1 MRQRSMGNDTGIQVG
16 TVCLGAMPFGTTVD
30 EETSF
35 AILDR
40 FVEAGGTTIDTANC
54 YSFWVDGG
62 SGGESE
68 TVLGRWL
75 KDRGGRDGLT
85 IASKVGS
92 GPGPDGQAE
101 GLAPAVIQEQL
112 EGTLRRLG
120 TDHVD
125 LYYAHR
131 EDRTTPDEETLAAF
145 HRTVADGKSRAL
157 GASNHTAWRLAET
170 RSLAERRG
178 WTPYTAVQ
186 QRYSYLQPRPKTT
199 LPEGGHVHASDEL
212 LDYVSAHRLTFFAY
226 TTLLWGAYS
235 RPEKS
240 LPEHYAHPGTER
252 RLRALAKVSAELG
265 ATPSQVVLAWLTGG
279 EPAVVPIIGVSS
291 VAQLDECLA
300 GAELELPAE
309 LRQVLDEAV

>member
-1 MRQRSMGNDTGIQVG
+1 MRQRPMDNDTGIQVS

-85 IASKVGS
+85 LASKVGS

-145 HRTVADGKSRAL
+145 HRTVTDGKSRVL
-157 GASNHTAWRLAET
+157 GASNHAAWRLAET

-186 QRYSYLQPRPKTT
+186 QRYSYLQPRPKTA

-235 RPEKS
+235 RPEKP

-279 EPAVVPIIGVSS
+279 EPAVVPIVGVSS
-291 VAQLDECLA
+291 VAQLDECLT
-300 GAELELPAE
+300 GAELELPTE

>member
-1 MRQRSMGNDTGIQVG
+1 MQQRTLDEASG
-16 TVCLGAMPFGTTVD
+16 TRVSALCLGAMPFGTTVD

-54 YSFWVDGG
+54 YSFWVPNGE
-62 SGGESE
+62 GGESE
-68 TVLGRWL
+68 NVLGRWL
-75 KDRGGRDGLT
+75 KDRGGRDRLT

-92 GPGPDGQAE
+92 GPAADGGAE
-101 GLAPAVIQEQL
+101 GLAPEVIRTEL

-120 TDHVD
+120 TDHLD

-131 EDRTTPDEETLAAF
+131 EDRSTPDEETIAAF
-145 HRTVADGKSRAL
+145 HQAVTDGRTRTL
-157 GASNHTAWRLAET
+157 GASNHAAWRLAET
-170 RSLAERRG
+170 RSLAQQRG

-186 QRYSYLQPRPKTT
+186 QRWSYLRPRPGTT
-199 LPEGGHVHASDEL
+199 LPEGGHVHATDDL
-212 LDYVSAHRLTFFAY
+212 LDYVHSHGLTFFAY

-235 RPEKS
+235 RPGQP
-240 LPEHYAHPGTER
+240 LPEHYDHPGTER
-252 RLRALAKVSAELG
+252 RLGALAKVSAELG
-265 ATPSQVVLAWLTGG
+265 ASPVQVVLAWLIGG

-300 GAELELPAE
+300 AADLELPRE

>member
-1 MRQRSMGNDTGIQVG
+1 MQQRPLNDSAGVL
-16 TVCLGAMPFGTTVD
+16 VSRFALGAMPFGTTVD
-30 EETSF
+30 EKTSF

-54 YSFWVDGG
+54 YSFWVEGG
-62 SGGESE
+62 AGGESE
-68 TVLGRWL
+68 GVLGRWL
-75 KDRGGRDGLT
+75 KDRGGRDRLT

-92 GPGPDGQAE
+92 GPGPGGEAE
-101 GLAPAVIQEQL
+101 GLAPEVIRDQL
-112 EGTLRRLG
+112 EGSLRRLG
-120 TDHVD
+120 TDHLD

-145 HRTVADGKSRAL
+145 HQAVADGKTRTL

-170 RSLAERRG
+170 RALAERRG
-178 WTPYTAVQ
+178 WTPYSAVQ
-186 QRYSYLQPRPKTT
+186 QRYSYLQPRPKVT

-212 LDYVSAHRLTFFAY
+212 LDYVRSRQLTLFAY
-226 TTLLWGAYS
+226 SSLLFGTYG
-235 RPEKS
+235 RPGKP
-240 LPEHYAHPGTER
+240 LPEHYAHPGTDR
-252 RLRALAKVSAELG
+252 RLTALAKVSDELG
-265 ATPSQVVLAWLTGG
+265 VTPIQTVLAYLTGG

-300 GAELELPAE
+300 AADLELPGE

>member
-1 MRQRSMGNDTGIQVG
+1 MQQRTLDAATGTKVSRL
-16 TVCLGAMPFGTTVD
+16 CLGAMPFGTTVD
-30 EETSF
+30 EKTAF
-35 AILDR
+35 AVLDR

-54 YSFWVDGG
+54 YSFWVPGG
-62 SGGESE
+62 TGGESE
-68 TVLGRWL
+68 SVLGRWL
-75 KDRGGRDGLT
+75 KDRGGRDTLT

-101 GLAPAVIQEQL
+101 GLAPAVIREQL
-112 EGTLRRLG
+112 EGSLRRLG
-120 TDHVD
+120 TDHLD
-125 LYYAHR
+125 LYYSHR

-145 HRTVADGKSRAL
+145 HQAVTDGKVRVL

-170 RSLAERRG
+170 RCLAEQRG

-186 QRYSYLQPRPKTT
+186 QRYSYLQPRPKTV

-212 LDYVSAHRLTFFAY
+212 LDYVSSRGLTLFAY
-226 TTLLWGAYS
+226 TSLLWGAYG
-235 RPEKS
+235 RPDKP

-252 RLRALAKVSAELG
+252 RLQALAKVSGELG
-265 ATPSQVVLAWLTGG
+265 VTPLQAVLAWLTGG

-300 GAELELPAE
+300 AADLDLPEE
-309 LRQVLDEAV
+309 LRKVLDETV

>member
-1 MRQRSMGNDTGIQVG
+1 MQQRSLHDRTGTLVSRLA
-16 TVCLGAMPFGTTVD
+16 LGAMPFGTTVD
-30 EETSF
+30 EKTSF

-40 FVEAGGTTIDTANC
+40 FVDAGGTTIDTANC
-54 YSFWVDGG
+54 YSFWVPGG
-62 SGGESE
+62 TGGESE
-68 TVLGRWL
+68 SLLGRWL
-75 KDRGGRDGLT
+75 KDRGSRDRLT

-101 GLAPAVIQEQL
+101 GLKPAVIQEQL

-125 LYYAHR
+125 IYYAHR
-131 EDRTTPDEETLAAF
+131 EDRSTPDEETLAAF
-145 HRTVADGKSRAL
+145 HRTVADGKTRVL

-170 RSLAERRG
+170 RALAEQRG

-212 LDYVSAHRLTFFAY
+212 LDYVSSRGLTLFAY
-226 TTLLWGAYS
+226 TSLLWGAYS
-235 RPEKS
+235 RPDQP

-252 RLRALAKVSAELG
+252 RLQALAKVSDELG
-265 ATPSQVVLAWLTGG
+265 VTPIQAVLAWLTGG
-279 EPAVVPIIGVSS
+279 EAAVVPVIGVSS
-291 VAQLDECLA
+291 VTQLDECLA
-300 GAELELPAE
+300 AADLELPGE
-309 LRQVLDEAV
+309 LRKVLDEAV

>member
-1 MRQRSMGNDTGIQVG
+1 MRQRSLDGGG
-16 TVCLGAMPFGTTVD
+16 TMVSRLCLGAMPFGTTVD
-30 EETSF
+30 EQTSL

-54 YSFWVDGG
+54 YSFWVPGG

-75 KDRGGRDGLT
+75 KDRGGRDRLT

-92 GPGPDGQAE
+92 GPGSDGQAE
-101 GLAPAVIQEQL
+101 GLAPAVIREQL

-125 LYYAHR
+125 VYYAHR
-131 EDRTTPDEETLAAF
+131 EDRTTPDEDTLAAF
-145 HRTVADGKSRAL
+145 HQAVTDGKTRSL
-157 GASNHTAWRLAET
+157 GASNHAAWRLAET
-170 RSLAERRG
+170 RSLAERHG
-178 WTPYTAVQ
+178 WTPYTVVQ

-212 LDYVSAHRLTFFAY
+212 LDYVRGHGLTMFAY
-226 TTLLWGAYS
+226 TTLLFGAYG
-235 RPEKS
+235 RPERP
-240 LPEHYAHPGTER
+240 LPEHYLHPGTER
-252 RLRALAKVSAELG
+252 RLQALAKVADELG
-265 ATPSQVVLAWLTGG
+265 VTPIQAVLAWLTGG

-300 GAELELPAE
+300 AADLELPGE
-309 LRQVLDEAV
+309 LRQVLDDAA